1 MEKRERDDARDRR
14 ELSAC
19 DDGGQNCWAKKQTLA
34 LDFRLAPGPSQDD
47 ADVESPGGGRSWDVE
62 RELSGLTGDP
72 MNSDIFRV
80 PAEFRLIEMVDLLR
94 AKTYFIR
101 RANKAFVICGLAG
114 SYFGKAALG
123 VDLAKIFQ
131 K

>member
-1 MEKRERDDARDRR
+1 MEQRERDDARDRR

-19 DDGGQNCWAKKQTLA
+19 DDGGQNCWAKKQTSRSIFVSRRGRRRTTLTLKA
-34 LDFRLAPGPSQDD
+34 L
-47 ADVESPGGGRSWDVE
+47 GGERSWDVE